1 VEEKSS
7 EIEKLRKTVAEL
19 DASLSKTRLENEES
33 KAAVLKAH
41 EARVEKLRQ
50 EAGRQVKAEIQKVE
64 EKSSEIEKLRKTVAE
79 LDAALCTTRLENEE
93 NKAAALKANEA
104 KVKELCQEHED
115 QIEKERLEAAKAFSL
130 VAEEKDRLTSELD
143 ALNEALTNER
153 EAHDATKTRHG
164 EEIESLTKQKQDLVA
179 ALVQMKESVKTE
191 RKARDAQQAETRQE
205 HETKIKELKDVLEK
219 ERKLFEDKKKQ
230 LVESNNAACEREK
243 ELQDKVQSLESQLA
257 KNKDKYLQSLEN
269 ARNEHTAE
277 IDEMLAQLAKN
288 KDEYSKSLQKV
299 RDEHTAEIDEM
310 LEQLDIVEA
319 EHNTKYTKLNDA
331 VKQKEAIVSA
341 LGAQLAEATAKMT
354 ALQAEK
360 EQDLADLA
368 MAREEAELA
377 RAASD
382 SLKKSLDRLRD
393 DHKKALE
400 EEAQRRQELCQ
411 TVKKGM
417 ILAAEEQFGKANE
430 HYVNLKHEYDAIK
443 EKLNKVEL
451 ELKTSKR
458 DLDRSRKE
466 EASREVEMR
475 AEIARL
481 KACK

>member
-1 VEEKSS
+1 
-7 EIEKLRKTVAEL
+7 VAEL

-41 EARVEKLRQ
+41 EARVEKLHQ